1 MSPKYQYK
9 RRWRNLVLDPTYQL
23 VFTLVLVI
31 VCSAFMARLGMVVIR
46 QVDSATET
54 AKANVNGEKLI
65 DPQTAAQT
73 IDKLEAR
80 QHLLVYILVGVGGA
94 IVVGLFLYGI
104 KMTHHVAGPLYKV
117 SLYCD
122 KVAGGKFETVYN

>member
-94 IVVGLFLYGI
+94 IRRSVL
-104 KMTHHVAGPLYKV
+104 V
-117 SLYCD
+117 SRWSN
-122 KVAGGKFETVYN
+122 GGVLPRTARSVRVT